1 MKDMARATVL
11 VCSLGLM
18 LAGPGWAIDG
28 STRPSAPPDATP
40 AAVEQPVTGTRTPG
54 RYAALLGAILGDP
67 AAGLTSA
74 GKPGDSPTLPAAV
87 PPLVRGSGTPDF
99 IPIWT
104 DSMTIGNSGIFQSGG
119 KVGIGT
125 TTPASTLDVR
135 ATFTTAVRGTSTNDV
150 GVFGQAIIADGVR
163 GESSSVGVHGISS
176 GFIGVQG
183 ESTSGTGVRG
193 SSSNF
198 IGVQGDSTNY
208 FGVVG
213 TSTSGGGVFGQ
224 SSSDVG
230 VAGNSSS
237 NSGVQ
242 GNSPSG
248 RGVSGFSSS
257 GEGVFGQS
265 ITGLGAVEGFSSGS
279 ARAGY
284 FVGDVD
290 VTGTLTASSK
300 NFLIDHP
307 LDPANRYLYH
317 ASVESSEMMN
327 IYTGNVALDSAGE
340 AVVELPGWFEALNQS
355 FRYQL
360 TAVGAPAPG
369 LYIAEEIA
377 RHHFKIAGGSAGVKV
392 SWQVTAV
399 RRDAFAKAH
408 PLQVEVEKPET
419 ERGYYVH
426 PELYGAPRERA
437 IEWARQ
443 PETMKWMKEMRE
455 RLVQLPEGSLPNP
468 PTVQ

>member
-1 MKDMARATVL
+1 MKDIAKCTGL
-11 VCSLGLM
+11 VCSLSLM
-18 LAGPGWAIDG
+18 LSGPGWA
-28 STRPSAPPDATP
+28 AKPP
-40 AAVEQPVTGTRTPG
+40 V
-54 RYAALLGAILGDP
+54 
-67 AAGLTSA
+67 
-74 GKPGDSPTLPAAV
+74 
-87 PPLVRGSGTPDF
+87 VRGSGTPDF

-104 DSMTIGNSGIFQSGG
+104 DSTTIGDSAIFQSGG
-119 KVGIGT
+119 NVGIGT
-125 TTPASTLDVR
+125 TSPVSTLDVR
-135 ATFTTAVRGTSTNDV
+135 GSATAVQGTSASGV
-150 GVFGQAIIADGVR
+150 GVFGLSIGATGVL
-163 GESSSVGVHGISS
+163 
-176 GFIGVQG
+176 G
-183 ESTSGTGVRG
+183 ESTNGAGVRG
-193 SSSNF
+193 SSSSF
-198 IGVQGDSTNY
+198 VGLQGDSSSY

-224 SSSDVG
+224 SISDVG
-230 VAGNSSS
+230 VSGNSSS
-237 NSGVQ
+237 NSGVN
-242 GNSPSG
+242 GNSTSG
-248 RGVSGFSSS
+248 PGVSGFSSS
-257 GEGVFGQS
+257 GVGMVGQS
-265 ITGLGAVEGFSSGS
+265 ISGLGAVEGFSLGS

-290 VTGTLTASSK
+290 VTGTLNAGSK
-300 NFLIDHP
+300 NFRIDHP

-327 IYTGNVALDSAGE
+327 IYADNVTLDAAGE
-340 AVVELPGWFEALNQS
+340 AVVELPGWFEALNRS

-369 LYIAEEIA
+369 LYVAEEIA
-377 RHHFKIAGGSAGVKV
+377 GHHFKIAGGSAGLKV

-408 PLQVEVEKPET
+408 PLQVDVEKHET

-426 PELYGAPRERA
+426 PELYGAPREQG

-468 PTVQ
+468 PTVP